1 MNLKAI
7 LEGILFVVGD
17 EGISIDKL
25 SKVLDISLA
34 DLNKILDE
42 YMADLESSDRGLQ
55 LEKYNDNY
63 KLVTKKEHAEY
74 YKKLVDNEVSDVLS
88 PAALETLAIIAYN
101 GPITRNMIDEVRGVN
116 SIYVIRKLVL
126 KNLVKEVT
134 ATQLRDDVPVFS
146 SGDTIKVSVRITE
159 NGKTRIQIFEG
170 VVMARR
176 GGGVNETFTVRKI
189 SSGIGVERIFPLHSP
204 NVTKIEVVKRGKVRR
219 NKINYL
225 RQRSG
230 KSARIKQILK

>member
-42 YMADLESSDRGLQ
+42 YMTDLESSDRGLQ
-55 LEKYNDNY
+55 LEKFNDNY

-126 KNLVKEVT
+126 KNLVKEVGRSEMAGRPILYGVT
-134 ATQLRDDVPVFS
+134 DQFLDYFGLKSLDDLPTISEEEDSEEMELFS
-146 SGDTIKVSVRITE
+146 SKYTE
-159 NGKTRIQIFEG
+159 E
-170 VVMARR
+170 
-176 GGGVNETFTVRKI
+176 
-189 SSGIGVERIFPLHSP
+189 
-204 NVTKIEVVKRGKVRR
+204 
-219 NKINYL
+219 
-225 RQRSG
+225 
-230 KSARIKQILK
+230 

>member
-17 EGISIDKL
+17 EGISIEKL
-25 SKVLDISLA
+25 EKIMGISL
-34 DLNKILDE
+34 DELNKILNE
-42 YMADLESSDRGLQ
+42 YRVDLENSDRGLQ

-126 KNLVKEVT
+126 KNLVKEVGRSEMAGRPILYGVT
-134 ATQLRDDVPVFS
+134 DQFLDYFGLKSLDDLPTISEEGDNEEMELFS
-146 SGDTIKVSVRITE
+146 SKYTE
-159 NGKTRIQIFEG
+159 E
-170 VVMARR
+170 
-176 GGGVNETFTVRKI
+176 
-189 SSGIGVERIFPLHSP
+189 
-204 NVTKIEVVKRGKVRR
+204 
-219 NKINYL
+219 
-225 RQRSG
+225 
-230 KSARIKQILK
+230 